1 MDKKKFW
8 AYVAIVVIGVATFVA
23 LWNLPVITGI
33 VSGVIALL
41 MPFIVGGAI
50 AFILNMPM
58 SFFERKIFMLEE
70 KIASSGKKKKPQ
82 KAKERAKQGGTLE
95 RVGALLLSIAIVIA
109 VIFIIIFVVV
119 PEIGRTVK
127 GIIDQVPQIAGK
139 LVEWSEKYI
148 GNGEEIAQWMKGSD
162 IFTKDNLN
170 KAMDYVGTHIG
181 GLWDSTKGIVSGT
194 ISVLTNLFIG
204 FIFAIYILLQKE
216 KLGRQGKMILRA
228 FLKEEHC
235 NKLLEILG
243 LTNKVFRS
251 FLTGQVTEAVILG
264 FMFLIVLSIFRIPYA
279 LLIAVLVTV
288 TALIPIF
295 GAFIACAVG
304 AFLILFV
311 NPIQAVWF
319 IVIFLILQ
327 QVEGQ
332 LIYPHVV
339 GKSVGLPAMW
349 VLFAVTVGA
358 NLMGL
363 LGMLI
368 FIPLCSVLYV
378 LFRTYVY
385 KKQ

>member
-1 MDKKKFW
+1 
-8 AYVAIVVIGVATFVA
+8 VA